1 MRFAR
6 SMVASIVTLAA
17 IAFVPIAD
25 GREVAH
31 AMGVTETPD
40 NPQRV
45 VILTNEGTEAL
56 VHLGVIPVG
65 AAQSWDG
72 DPWYEHLA
80 EPLAGTVSLGTET
93 GINLEQIASLE
104 PDLIIGTK
112 VRQEKIY
119 GQLSAIAPTVF
130 SETIGETWLDN
141 YQFYGEVLGLGDV
154 AQANVEALKA
164 RAASLRNSLGEAVD
178 EEVSLVRFSPGRT
191 RIYYRGTFP
200 GVVLDLVGFPRP
212 AAQDRTDSFEEVQ
225 KERIA
230 EMAGDRIF
238 YFSNDLDP
246 EDAVANLE
254 DWTSDPL
261 WNNLEAVKAGR
272 AYRVSEMI
280 WNAGGGILCAHM
292 MLDDIARIYGVPA
305 P

>member
-1 MRFAR
+1 MAAFA
-6 SMVASIVTLAA
+6 MIIAVAAA
-17 IAFVPIAD
+17 PLTEA
-25 GREVAH
+25 REISH
-31 AMGVTETPD
+31 AMGVTDVPD
-40 NPQRV
+40 SPQRV

-72 DPWYEHLA
+72 DPWYSHLA
-80 EPLAGTVSLGTET
+80 EPLVDTVSLGTET
-93 GINLEQIASLE
+93 GINLEQVAALE
-104 PDLIIGTK
+104 PDLIIGTR
-112 VRQEKIY
+112 VRQEKVY

-141 YQFYGEVLGLGDV
+141 YQFYGEVLGLGEE
-154 AQANVEALKA
+154 AAANVEALKA
-164 RAASLRNSLGEAVD
+164 RATSLRSSLGEAVD
-178 EEVSLVRFSPGRT
+178 EDVSLVRFSPGRT

-200 GVVLDLVGFPRP
+200 GVVLDLVGFSRP
-212 AAQDRTDSFEEVQ
+212 AAQDRADNFEEVQ

-230 EMAGDRIF
+230 EMGGDRIF

-254 DWTSDPL
+254 DWMSDPL

-272 AYRVSEMI
+272 AYRVSEMV